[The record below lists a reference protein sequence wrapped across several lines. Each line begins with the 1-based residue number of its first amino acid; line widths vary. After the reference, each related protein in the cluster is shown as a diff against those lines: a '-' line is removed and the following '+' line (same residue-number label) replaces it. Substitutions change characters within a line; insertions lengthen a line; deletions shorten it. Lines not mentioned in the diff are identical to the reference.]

1 MKINTIAI
9 ILAALLALSFR
20 ADKPAYKLYDS
31 EGKNAKYQKMI
42 EAISTADV
50 VFFGELHDNP
60 IAHWLEYEVTA
71 DLHEIAGGRLVL
83 GAEMFEADNQLL
95 LDEYL
100 GSEYETDKFEAEVKL
115 WKNYKTD
122 YKPLVEFA
130 RKNNLPFVATNVPR
144 RYASMVSRGG
154 FEELDS
160 LTAEARRY
168 IAPLPVSYDPEL
180 KCYKDMMSMHGM
192 PGMGGKPNPNFPKAQ
207 AIKDAT
213 MAHFISEN
221 LPSGKI
227 LIHYNGAYHSD
238 NYLGIIHYLKLY
250 RPGIKV
256 ATISTVLQEDLQELA
271 TENKGLADF
280 IVAIPVT
287 MTRTY

>member
-1 MKINTIAI
+1 MNRTTFSI
-9 ILAALLALSFR
+9 ILIALLTLSFR
-20 ADKPAYKLYDS
+20 ADKPAYNLFDS
-31 EGKNAKYQKMI
+31 EGKKVKYQKMT
-42 EAISTADV
+42 EVVSTADV

-60 IAHWLEYEVTA
+60 IAHWLEYEVTS
-71 DLHEIAGGRLVL
+71 DLHKIVSDRLIL

-100 GSEYETDKFEAEVKL
+100 RSEYEADKFEAEAKL

-130 RKNNLPFVATNVPR
+130 RKNDLPFIATNIPR

-154 FEELDS
+154 FEDLDS
-160 LTAEARRY
+160 LTAEAKRF

-180 KCYKDMMSMHGM
+180 KCYKDMLSMHGM
-192 PGMGGKPNPNFPKAQ
+192 PGMGGKPNLNFPKAQ

-213 MAHFISEN
+213 MAHFIANN

-227 LIHYNGAYHSD
+227 FIHFNGAYHSD

-250 RPGIKV
+250 RPEIKV
-256 ATISTVLQEDLQELA
+256 ATISTVLQNDIQELEA
-271 TENKGLADF
+271 ENKGIADF